1 MRCKTTLFRFIYTF
15 PVVAVVNDP
24 ATIFVP
30 LNSTIMKIRTFLFLT
45 AFTCIQLAGHSQIK
59 FTGTPVYKITYEAA
73 FNGKTPEKQN
83 RTWVFATPDQTL
95 VTTERDFTGKASYPF
110 ELSLIDRAHNRQE
123 LIAFLNERESI
134 SAADT
139 ALRSQQFE
147 LLNETK
153 EILGYRCK
161 KAKIIVN
168 SNTIELWYTD
178 QLPVKGAPTI
188 LGQNLGLVL
197 EQIRNGNN
205 SIRAE
210 KIETQKPELPS
221 FLAKKARQTDLLT
234 YRDAIWNSRFTTIP
248 LFTDQVIN
256 FSDTSNATG
265 DLMRFANGTIAV
277 KKIKM
282 PAIDSGS
289 TIFLDLREQ
298 SNGDAYDRTGT
309 VFLIPTDKNQSFLD
323 GLKNGVKTLPVYS
336 NGNGK
341 NYQGVVATPD
351 YTPPLE
357 LMRFFT
363 PFGIKQFNHI
373 QLKGKQWQ
381 EAVPYRQDIT
391 DFAAA
396 FNNKEVYIGVFIGNY
411 DKGGHKITAHL
422 TIHKGGPDK
431 PLQQIIPLFNT
442 LNIMEMAGQDYATM
456 FDNEKGLTVRFRINT
471 PLKNAHLLYTTT
483 GHGGWGNGDEFV
495 PKKNTIRLNDKVI
508 FDLVPWRQDCG
519 SYRLFNP
526 ASGNFSNG
534 LSSSDLSRSNWCP
547 GTVTNPFRIS
557 LGNLEAGEYTLQ
569 VTIPQGKPEGS
580 SFSAWNV
587 SGVLVA
593 D

>member
-1 MRCKTTLFRFIYTF
+1 
-15 PVVAVVNDP
+15 
-24 ATIFVP
+24 
-30 LNSTIMKIRTFLFLT
+30 MKIKVLLLAALVTGVHILGNT
-45 AFTCIQLAGHSQIK
+45 QVAFTGS
-59 FTGTPVYKITYEAA
+59 PVYKITYGSG
-73 FNGKTPEKQN
+73 FNGKMPEKQN
-83 RTWVFATPDQTL
+83 KTWVFAGPHQTL
-95 VTTERDFTGKASYPF
+95 ITTERDFTGKASYPF
-110 ELSLIDRAHNRQE
+110 ELSLVDRAANQQQ
-123 LIAFLNERESI
+123 LFAFLNERERI
-134 SAADT
+134 STIDT
-139 ALRSQQFE
+139 ALRTQQFE

-153 EILGYRCK
+153 ELLGYRCK
-161 KAKIIVN
+161 KAKTVVN

-197 EQIRNGNN
+197 EQVRNGNN
-205 SIRAE
+205 VIRAE
-210 KIETQKPELPS
+210 KIELQKPELPS
-221 FLAKKARQTDLLT
+221 FLAQKTQPTDLLS

-248 LFTDQVIN
+248 LFSDQVIN
-256 FSDTSNATG
+256 FSDTSKSTG
-265 DLMRFANGTIAV
+265 DVMRFASGTIIV

-282 PAIDSGS
+282 PVVDSGS
-289 TIFLDLREQ
+289 RIFLDLKEQ

-309 VFLIPTDKNQSFLD
+309 VFLIPTDKKQSFMD
-323 GLKNGVKTLPVYS
+323 GLKNGVKTLPAYT

-341 NYQGVVATPD
+341 SYQGVTATAD

-381 EAVPYRQDIT
+381 EAVPYRQDLT
-391 DFAAA
+391 DLASMFS
-396 FNNKEVYIGVFIGNY
+396 NKEVFIGVFIGNY
-411 DKGGHKITAHL
+411 DKGGHKVTAHL

-431 PLQQIIPLFNT
+431 QPQQVRSLFNT

-456 FDNEKGLTVRFRINT
+456 FDNDKGLIVHFRVDT

-495 PKKNTIRLNDKVI
+495 PKQNTIRLNGKVI

-569 VTIPQGKPEGS
+569 VTIPQGKPEGT

-587 SGVLVA
+587 SGVLIA

>member
-1 MRCKTTLFRFIYTF
+1 M
-15 PVVAVVNDP
+15 PGNAQV
-24 ATIFVP
+24 
-30 LNSTIMKIRTFLFLT
+30 
-45 AFTCIQLAGHSQIK
+45 AFTDN
-59 FTGTPVYKITYEAA
+59 PVYKITYGTS
-73 FNGKTPEKQN
+73 FNGKTPERQN
-83 RTWVFATPDQTL
+83 KIWVFAGPQQTL
-95 VTTERDFTGKASYPF
+95 LTTEKDFTGKATYPF
-110 ELSLIDRAHNRQE
+110 ELSMINRPANRQE
-123 LIAFLNERESI
+123 LFAFLNEQEAM
-134 SAADT
+134 AASDT
-139 ALRSQQFE
+139 ALRTQHFE

-161 KAKIIVN
+161 KAKTVVN

-178 QLPVKGAPTI
+178 QLPVKGAPTP

-210 KIETQKPELPS
+210 KIEKQKPVLPA
-221 FLAKKARQTDLLT
+221 FLARKTLQTDLLS

-248 LFTDQVIN
+248 LFTNQVIN
-256 FSDTSNATG
+256 FSDTSRSTG
-265 DLMRFANGTIAV
+265 DVMRFANGTVVV
-277 KKIKM
+277 KKIKI
-282 PAIDSGS
+282 PVLDSGCN
-289 TIFLDLREQ
+289 IFLDLLEQ

-309 VFLIPTDKNQSFLD
+309 VFLIPTGKKQSFLD
-323 GLKNGVKTLPVYS
+323 GLKNGAKTLPVYT

-341 NYQGVVATPD
+341 NYQGVAATTD
-351 YTPPLE
+351 YAPPLE

-396 FNNKEVYIGVFIGNY
+396 LNNREVYIGVFIGNY
-411 DKGGHKITAHL
+411 DKGGHKITARL

-431 PLQQIIPLFNT
+431 QQQQILPLFNT
-442 LNIMEMAGQDYATM
+442 LNIMEMAGQEYATM
-456 FDNEKGLTVRFRINT
+456 FDNEKGLTVNFRINA

-495 PKKNTIRLNDKVI
+495 PKKNTILLNGKII

-519 SYRLFNP
+519 TYRLFNP

-557 LGNLEAGEYTLQ
+557 LGDLEAGEYTLQ

>member
-1 MRCKTTLFRFIYTF
+1 
-15 PVVAVVNDP
+15 
-24 ATIFVP
+24 
-30 LNSTIMKIRTFLFLT
+30 MKIKPFLLLT
-45 AFTCIQLAGHSQIK
+45 VLTGMQIAGHAQVK
-59 FTGTPVYKITYEAA
+59 FAGVPVYKITYGSS
-73 FNGKTPEKQN
+73 FNGKTPKKQN
-83 RTWVFATPDQTL
+83 KTWVFAAPGQTL
-95 VTTERDFTGKASYPF
+95 VTTERDFTGKAAYPF
-110 ELSLIDRAHNRQE
+110 ELSLIDRTRNRQE
-123 LIAFLNERESI
+123 LYAFLNERESI
-134 SAADT
+134 TASDT
-139 ALRSQQFE
+139 AFRTQQFE
-147 LLNETK
+147 LQAATK
-153 EILGYRCK
+153 DILGYRCK

-197 EQIRNGNN
+197 EQVRNGNN

-210 KIETQKPELPS
+210 KIEKQKISLPA
-221 FLAKKARQTDLLT
+221 FLLLKPQQTDLLN

-248 LFTDQVIN
+248 LFTGQVIN
-256 FSDTSNATG
+256 FSDAGNQAG
-265 DLMRFANGTIAV
+265 DVLRFANGTIVV

-282 PAIDSGS
+282 PAIDSNS
-289 TIFLDLREQ
+289 SVFLDLKEQ

-309 VFLIPTDKNQSFLD
+309 VFLIPTGKKQSFLD
-323 GLKNGVKTLPVYS
+323 GLKNGVKTLPAYT

-341 NYQGVVATPD
+341 TYQGVVATPD

-396 FNNKEVYIGVFIGNY
+396 LSNKEVYIGVFIGNY
-411 DKGGHKITAHL
+411 DKGGHKITANL
-422 TIHKGGPDK
+422 TLHRGGPDK
-431 PLQQIIPLFNT
+431 PKQQIMPLFNT
-442 LNIMEMAGQDYATM
+442 LNIMEMAGQEYATM
-456 FDNEKGLTVRFRINT
+456 FDSEKGLEVHFRIDA
-471 PLKNAHLLYTTT
+471 PLKNASLLYTTT

-495 PKKNTIRLNDKVI
+495 PKQNTILLNGRVI
-508 FDLVPWRQDCG
+508 FDLVPWRADCG

-547 GTVTNPFRIS
+547 GTVTNPFRIH
-557 LGNLEAGEYTLQ
+557 LGDLEAGDYTLQ
-569 VTIPQGKPEGS
+569 VKIPQGKPEGS

-587 SGVLVA
+587 SGILVA

>member
-1 MRCKTTLFRFIYTF
+1 M
-15 PVVAVVNDP
+15 
-24 ATIFVP
+24 
-30 LNSTIMKIRTFLFLT
+30 MKIKILLLVALLTGAYMPGNAQVTFT
-45 AFTCIQLAGHSQIK
+45 DN
-59 FTGTPVYKITYEAA
+59 PVYKITYASS
-73 FNGKTPEKQN
+73 FNGKTPERQN
-83 RTWVFATPDQTL
+83 KIWVFAGPRQTL
-95 VTTERDFTGKASYPF
+95 LTTEKDFTGQAAYPF
-110 ELSLIDRAHNRQE
+110 ELSMIDRLTNRQE
-123 LIAFLNERESI
+123 LFAFLNDRETITAS
-134 SAADT
+134 DT
-139 ALRSQQFE
+139 ALRSQHFE
-147 LLNETK
+147 LLDETK

-161 KAKIIVN
+161 KAKTVVN

-178 QLPVKGAPTI
+178 QLPVKAAPSI

-197 EQIRNGNN
+197 EQMRNGNN
-205 SIRAE
+205 VIRAE
-210 KIETQKPELPS
+210 KIEKQKMLRPS
-221 FLAKKARQTDLLT
+221 FMARPALQTDLLS

-248 LFTDQVIN
+248 LFTNQVIN
-256 FSDTSNATG
+256 FSDTSHATG
-265 DLMRFANGTIAV
+265 DVMRFANGTIVV
-277 KKIKM
+277 KKVKI
-282 PAIDSGS
+282 PALDSSS
-289 TIFLDLREQ
+289 TLFLDLREQ

-309 VFLIPTDKNQSFLD
+309 VFLIPTNAKQSFLD
-323 GLKNGVKTLPVYS
+323 GLKNGAKTLPAYT

-341 NYQGVVATPD
+341 TYQGVVATPD
-351 YTPPLE
+351 YAPPLE

-363 PFGIKQFNHI
+363 PFGVKQFNHI

-396 FNNKEVYIGVFIGNY
+396 LNNKEVYIGVFIGNY

-422 TIHKGGPDK
+422 TIHRGGPDK
-431 PLQQIIPLFNT
+431 PKQTILPLFNT

-456 FDNEKGLTVRFRINT
+456 FDSENGLTVHFRIDH
-471 PLKNAHLLYTTT
+471 PLENAHLLYTST

-495 PKKNTIRLNDKVI
+495 PKKNTILLNQKVI

-519 SYRLFNP
+519 SYRLYNP
-526 ASGNFSNG
+526 ASGNFNSG

-547 GTVTNPFRIS
+547 GTVTNPFRIE
-557 LGNLEAGEYTLQ
+557 LGHLEAGDYTLQ
-569 VTIPQGKPEGS
+569 VKIPQGKPEGS

>member
-1 MRCKTTLFRFIYTF
+1 MKMNLFLL
-15 PVVAVVNDP
+15 VAVLTGVH
-24 ATIFVP
+24 
-30 LNSTIMKIRTFLFLT
+30 IRGNAQVTFT
-45 AFTCIQLAGHSQIK
+45 DN
-59 FTGTPVYKITYEAA
+59 PVYKITYGSS
-73 FNGKTPEKQN
+73 FNGKTPERQN
-83 RTWVFATPDQTL
+83 KIWVFAGSRQTL
-95 VTTERDFTGKASYPF
+95 LTTEKDFSGKAAYPF
-110 ELSLIDRAHNRQE
+110 ELSVIDRQANRQN
-123 LIAFLNERESI
+123 LYAFLNDRETITAS
-134 SAADT
+134 DT
-139 ALRSQQFE
+139 ALRTQRFE
-147 LLNETK
+147 LLDETK

-161 KAKIIVN
+161 KAKTVVN

-178 QLPVKGAPTI
+178 QLAVKGAPSI
-188 LGQNLGLVL
+188 LGQHLGLVL

-205 SIRAE
+205 VIRAE
-210 KIETQKPELPS
+210 KIEKQQMPRPAFMNRFAL
-221 FLAKKARQTDLLT
+221 QTDILS

-248 LFTDQVIN
+248 LFTNQVIN
-256 FSDTSNATG
+256 FSDTSRSSG
-265 DLMRFANGTIAV
+265 DVLRFANGTIVV
-277 KKIKM
+277 KKIKV
-282 PAIDSGS
+282 PILDSSS
-289 TIFLDLREQ
+289 TLFLDLREQ

-309 VFLIPTDKNQSFLD
+309 VFLIPTNTKQSFLD
-323 GLKNGVKTLPVYS
+323 GLQNGAKTLPAYT

-341 NYQGVVATPD
+341 TYQGVAATPD

-363 PFGIKQFNHI
+363 PFGVKQFNHI

-396 FNNKEVYIGVFIGNY
+396 LNNKEVYIGVFIGNY
-411 DKGGHKITAHL
+411 DKGGHKITANL
-422 TIHKGGPDK
+422 TIHRGGPDK
-431 PLQQIIPLFNT
+431 PKQTILPLFNT

-456 FDNEKGLTVRFRINT
+456 FDNENGLAVHFRIDRPLDNT
-471 PLKNAHLLYTTT
+471 YLLYTTT

-495 PKKNTIRLNDKVI
+495 PKKNTILLNGKVI

-519 SYRLFNP
+519 SYRLYNP
-526 ASGNFSNG
+526 ASGNFNSG

-547 GTVTNPFRIS
+547 GTVTNPFRIE
-557 LGNLEAGEYTLQ
+557 LGHLEAGDYTLQ
-569 VTIPQGKPEGS
+569 VKIPQGKPEGS

>member
-1 MRCKTTLFRFIYTF
+1 MAIFAILNSIMMKMKAFLL
-15 PVVAVVNDP
+15 VAVL
-24 ATIFVP
+24 TITDIRAHAQVP
-30 LNSTIMKIRTFLFLT
+30 
-45 AFTCIQLAGHSQIK
+45 FTDD
-59 FTGTPVYKITYEAA
+59 PVYKITYASS
-73 FNGKTPEKQN
+73 FNGKTPERQN
-83 RTWVFATPDQTL
+83 HTWVFAAPGQTL

-123 LIAFLNERESI
+123 LFAFLNERESI
-134 SAADT
+134 TASDT
-139 ALRSQQFE
+139 AVRAQRFE
-147 LLNETK
+147 LQEGTRN
-153 EILGYRCK
+153 ILGYRCK

-197 EQIRNGNN
+197 EQVRNGNN
-205 SIRAE
+205 VIRAE
-210 KIETQKPELPS
+210 KIEKQKISRPAFMLRKTQ
-221 FLAKKARQTDLLT
+221 QTDLLS

-248 LFTDQVIN
+248 LFTNQVIN
-256 FSDTSNATG
+256 FSDTSRQSG
-265 DLMRFANGTIAV
+265 DVLRFANGTIVV

-282 PAIDSGS
+282 PAIDSNLS
-289 TIFLDLREQ
+289 VFLDLKEQ

-309 VFLIPTDKNQSFLD
+309 VFLIPTGKKQSFLD
-323 GLKNGVKTLPVYS
+323 GLRNGVQTLPLYT

-341 NYQGVVATPD
+341 TYQGVVATPD
-351 YTPPLE
+351 YAPPLE

-363 PFGIKQFNHI
+363 PFGIRQFNHI

-391 DFAAA
+391 NFAAA
-396 FNNKEVYIGVFIGNY
+396 LSNKEVYIGVFIGNY
-411 DKGGHKITAHL
+411 DKGGHKITANL
-422 TIHKGGPDK
+422 TLHRGGPGK
-431 PLQQIIPLFNT
+431 QQRQIIPLFNT
-442 LNIMEMAGQDYATM
+442 LNIMEMAGQEYATM
-456 FDNEKGLTVRFRINT
+456 FNNEKGLVVHFRIDA
-471 PLKNAHLLYTTT
+471 PLKNASLLYTTT

-495 PKKNTIRLNDKVI
+495 PRQNTILLNGRVI
-508 FDLVPWRQDCG
+508 FDLVPWREDCG

-547 GTVTNPFRIS
+547 GTITNPFRIN
-557 LGNLEAGEYTLQ
+557 LGNLEAGDYTLQ
-569 VTIPQGKPEGS
+569 VKIPQGKPEGS